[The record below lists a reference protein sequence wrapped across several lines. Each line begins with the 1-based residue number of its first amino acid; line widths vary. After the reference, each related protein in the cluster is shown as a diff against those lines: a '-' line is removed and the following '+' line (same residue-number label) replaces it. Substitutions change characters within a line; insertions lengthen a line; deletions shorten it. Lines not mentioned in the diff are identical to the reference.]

1 MLKTFLNHLKLKDA
15 ILEAEAVAI
24 NEDSG
29 EFLPF
34 QELMH
39 RRRKYN
45 VDKAVLQYPI
55 TVHFFDV
62 LYANGKSCLD
72 LSYEKRREMLEQI
85 LTEDNFSKLVPQS
98 YSYK

>member
-1 MLKTFLNHLKLKDA
+1 MFSSLLENGRVDLFSRRLENIRSYYPDIVENIPKALKVKNA

-24 NEDSG
+24 NENSG

-55 TVHFFDV
+55 TVNLFDV
-62 LYANGKSCLD
+62 LYLN
-72 LSYEKRREMLEQI
+72 EKICRER
-85 LTEDNFSKLVPQS
+85 V
-98 YSYK
+98 